1 MGGREGPLC
10 FLGEGGRWAVVVTAA
25 RVPVPDG
32 KDLVPAGSPRRS
44 LALAGVGLPSRGARC
59 RTDSESSLCTWR
71 FPAFRYFTILPQ
83 RHVTVKQFLW
93 ADGRV
98 GPFVGLEP

>member
-1 MGGREGPLC
+1 M
-10 FLGEGGRWAVVVTAA
+10 VVTAA

-32 KDLVPAGSPRRS
+32 KDLVPAGSPRRG

-71 FPAFRYFTILPQ
+71 FPAF
-83 RHVTVKQFLW
+83 
-93 ADGRV
+93 
-98 GPFVGLEP
+98 

>member
-1 MGGREGPLC
+1 MRYFGAFFASRKPPRSRGPGGWVGGREGPLC
-10 FLGEGGRWAVVVTAA
+10 FLGEGGQWAVVVTAA

-32 KDLVPAGSPRRS
+32 KDLVPAGSPRRG

-71 FPAFRYFTILPQ
+71 FPAF
-83 RHVTVKQFLW
+83 
-93 ADGRV
+93 
-98 GPFVGLEP
+98 